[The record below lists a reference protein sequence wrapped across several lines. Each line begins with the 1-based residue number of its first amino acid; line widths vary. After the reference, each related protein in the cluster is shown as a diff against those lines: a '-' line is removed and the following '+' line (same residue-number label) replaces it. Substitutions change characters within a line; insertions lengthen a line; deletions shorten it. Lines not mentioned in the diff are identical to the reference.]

1 MEFGDSA
8 SQIKNNS
15 RSNPQLTK
23 ENLNKL
29 PNMQGTSASS
39 LLRPID
45 SISNANLSIA
55 RTQIMNSISRK
66 IDQSK
71 IRNYCPKHKLVYVSK
86 SLENGMYLCA
96 ECYKH
101 YKDHKL

>member
-8 SQIKNNS
+8 SQIHSNM

-29 PNMQGTSASS
+29 PNMQGAGASS

-45 SISNANLSIA
+45 SISNANTSMA

-66 IDQSK
+66 ID
-71 IRNYCPKHKLVYVSK
+71 
-86 SLENGMYLCA
+86 
-96 ECYKH
+96 
-101 YKDHKL
+101 